1 MASGKT
7 SNGRL
12 NRRLALAG
20 GAALAA
26 GGGYLALNQRPDT
39 SVHHKI
45 EPGTF
50 RRGNAAEPQTLDP
63 SLSSGVQENE
73 IIGDLMVGLVALD
86 AAAKPIPGMAT
97 RWQTS
102 ADGLTWTFFLRDALW
117 SDGAP
122 VTAQDFVFAWR
133 RTLAPKTASTYE
145 PRTPIADWCS
155 LPALTGDKRFL
166 QTVQASP
173 H

>member
-7 SNGRL
+7 W

-26 GGGYLALNQRPDT
+26 GGGYLALGGHSGSAIHP
-39 SVHHKI
+39 I
-45 EPGTF
+45 ERGTF
-50 RRGNAAEPQTLDP
+50 RRGNVAEPQTLDP
-63 SLSSGVQENE
+63 SLSAGVQENE
-73 IIGDLMVGLVALD
+73 IIGDLMVGLMTLD

-117 SDGAP
+117 SDGEP
-122 VTAQDFVFAWR
+122 VTAEQ
-133 RTLAPKTASTYE
+133 
-145 PRTPIADWCS
+145 
-155 LPALTGDKRFL
+155 ALTNPGPQGRGARAGAATGAPATRPA
-166 QTVQASP
+166 Q
-173 H
+173 